1 MKFNREMQRHLVAI
15 CQLFHFKG
23 HLNPLKRNTLNEA
36 VLDTAHEDG
45 SSIVLSFV
53 IALALATKYVLYAL
67 MDFMVVSLIY
77 LTRGLKYGAL
87 TLFYVE

>member
-45 SSIVLSFV
+45 SSIILSFF
-53 IALALATKYVLYAL
+53 IAFTLATKYVLYVL
-67 MDFMVVSLIY
+67 MDFVVVSSIY
-77 LTRGLKYGAL
+77 FTGGLKYGFV